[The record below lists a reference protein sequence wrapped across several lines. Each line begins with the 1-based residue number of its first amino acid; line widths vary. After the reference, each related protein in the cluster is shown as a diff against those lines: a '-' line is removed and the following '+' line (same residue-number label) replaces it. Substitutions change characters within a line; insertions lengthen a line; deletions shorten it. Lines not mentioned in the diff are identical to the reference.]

1 MKSWSIA
8 SPAPNQTLK
17 LGHLLGSLCPDSFV
31 ILLEGDLG
39 SGKTCFTQG
48 VARGLGVPPAIP
60 VNSPTYTLMN
70 QYPGRME
77 VSHFD
82 LYRLASS
89 DELIELDFDSYLFGG
104 GVTIVEWAG
113 LVERKGVKGLSV
125 FLDYGEA
132 EDERKLQ
139 FKSLDPESDQ
149 LLQRLADNWKEA

>member
-1 MKSWSIA
+1 M
-8 SPAPNQTLK
+8 
-17 LGHLLGSLCPDSFV
+17 
-31 ILLEGDLG
+31 
-39 SGKTCFTQG
+39 
-48 VARGLGVPPAIP
+48 
-60 VNSPTYTLMN
+60 NSPTYTLMN